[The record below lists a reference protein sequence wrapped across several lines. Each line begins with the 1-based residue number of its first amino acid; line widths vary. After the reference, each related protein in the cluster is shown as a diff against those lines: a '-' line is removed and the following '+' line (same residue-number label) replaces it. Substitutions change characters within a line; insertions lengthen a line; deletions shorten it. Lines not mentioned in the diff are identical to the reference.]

1 MKYTS
6 KVSITISIKSLG
18 TVVIILLLLRPAS
31 DYQSTENS
39 VTAKRGVGGGHIYSS
54 DAARSSGPEGS
65 QVHKDSLL
73 QLLLIVEVVLMGC
86 GTWEVKIHHAQSTVN
101 F

>member
-6 KVSITISIKSLG
+6 KVSITIISLG
-18 TVVIILLLLRPAS
+18 TVIIMLLFLHPES
-31 DYQSTENS
+31 DHQSTENS
-39 VTAKRGVGGGHIYSS
+39 VTAKRGVGGGHINSS

-73 QLLLIVEVVLMGC
+73 QPLLVVEVVLMGC
-86 GTWEVKIHHAQSTVN
+86 STWEVKIHHAQSTVN